1 MTLENDA
8 AQPIKWKVIFTKIF
22 EGINFYECLH
32 ATKPSGFVDIFF
44 FFFFLQ
50 TKEKSLGQNIFLMK
64 IEFSN

>member
-32 ATKPSGFVDIFF
+32 ATKSSGFVDIFF
-44 FFFFLQ
+44 FFFANKRKIFRS
-50 TKEKSLGQNIFLMK
+50 KSIFHENR
-64 IEFSN
+64 I

>member
-1 MTLENDA
+1 MTSENDA

-44 FFFFLQ
+44 FFFFFCKQKKNL
-50 TKEKSLGQNIFLMK
+50 SVK
-64 IEFSN
+64 IYFS

>member
-32 ATKPSGFVDIFF
+32 ATK
-44 FFFFLQ
+44 
-50 TKEKSLGQNIFLMK
+50 EKSFGQNLFFMK

>member
-32 ATKPSGFVDIFF
+32 ATKPSGFVGIFF
-44 FFFFLQ
+44 FFFFFAN
-50 TKEKSLGQNIFLMK
+50 KRKIFRSKSIFHENR
-64 IEFSN
+64 I

>member
-32 ATKPSGFVDIFF
+32 ATKPSGFVGIFF

-50 TKEKSLGQNIFLMK
+50 TKLGTFMK
-64 IEFSN
+64 QIKAPTVNC